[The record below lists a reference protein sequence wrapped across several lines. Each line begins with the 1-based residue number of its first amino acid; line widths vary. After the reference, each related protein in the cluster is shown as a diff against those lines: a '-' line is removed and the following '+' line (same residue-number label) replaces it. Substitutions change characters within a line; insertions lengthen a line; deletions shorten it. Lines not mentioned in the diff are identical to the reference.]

1 VHGPNVSDVQEGE
14 TLKFLDGGHEHWA
27 IVLKVTSVQG
37 GEDLYRIHAIDDD
50 KEPFPNIMYDSRDAL
65 VRGGI
70 CKWLAWSV
78 AMCDVNHSKRNQE
91 NAPMASWMFSVASS
105 TQNPLEPVHPPHSRL
120 DAFFPSAKPFQHDR
134 ILATSSQKR

>member
-78 AMCDVNHSKRNQE
+78 VMCDVTYSKRE
-91 NAPMASWMFSVASS
+91 KEIAPVASRIFS
-105 TQNPLEPVHPPHSRL
+105 LASSKQPLEPVHPPHSRL
-120 DAFFPSAKPFQHDR
+120 DAFFPSAKPFQRDR
-134 ILATSSQKR
+134 ILATSSQTR